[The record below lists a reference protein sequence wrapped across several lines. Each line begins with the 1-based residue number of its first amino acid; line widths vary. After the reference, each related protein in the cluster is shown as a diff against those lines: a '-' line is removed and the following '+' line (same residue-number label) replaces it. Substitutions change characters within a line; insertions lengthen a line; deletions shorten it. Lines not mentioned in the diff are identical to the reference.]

1 MTKEQASTHHQLS
14 ICQKELET
22 QRERVIR
29 LIEEKSVIEN
39 ELHSVKLTKKEKEEA
54 LKQKI
59 RKVKELEIH
68 LEVSKNKIDEANRKV
83 EMKLNRIDELTH
95 QALPLKETISKQ
107 KNELAQMQTAMT
119 KTEQLK
125 DLLDK
130 DLKDALQAQ
139 RLLSVK
145 VETLTLEKQELKQ
158 LVEMKSNFIQG
169 IKERNSLAASAGARL
184 QDKNRQTLMYLE
196 TIQKLSMYIVRK
208 QRNGDTNQGMDD

>member
-1 MTKEQASTHHQLS
+1 M
-14 ICQKELET
+14 ET

-107 KNELAQMQTAMT
+107 KNELA
-119 KTEQLK
+119 
-125 DLLDK
+125 
-130 DLKDALQAQ
+130 
-139 RLLSVK
+139 
-145 VETLTLEKQELKQ
+145 
-158 LVEMKSNFIQG
+158 
-169 IKERNSLAASAGARL
+169 
-184 QDKNRQTLMYLE
+184 
-196 TIQKLSMYIVRK
+196 
-208 QRNGDTNQGMDD
+208 